1 MIEKGLT
8 GRREGEGGM
17 WPHSL
22 VDLYFAY
29 RLRAVCLGLIVNRGH
44 PVQIY
49 VPLRVIWD
57 LLS

>member
-1 MIEKGLT
+1 MIENGLVGNKR
-8 GRREGEGGM
+8 GRRM

-22 VDLYFAY
+22 VDLYFAH
-29 RLRAVCLGLIVNRGH
+29 RQRAACLGLIVNQGH